1 MAGRQKFNAKRRI
14 RKEMDEA
21 FLIELS
27 GRVVYLGNPAH
38 KSNPGDFRLTP
49 PASPRADKTLCD
61 GVHIF
66 EQQRAQQ
73 LLREGI
79 LRGLIS
85 VQERDGLPQNVWAV
99 SDNGIPL
106 EAQLDNQTT
115 ATYHGYPMAE
125 ADPLRT
131 EILRLWRKQQVNG

>member
-1 MAGRQKFNAKRRI
+1 
-14 RKEMDEA
+14 MDEA
-21 FLIELS
+21 LLIELS
-27 GRVVYLGNPAH
+27 RRAIYLGNPAN

-61 GVHIF
+61 GVHVF
-66 EQQRAQQ
+66 ERRRAQE

-79 LRGLIS
+79 RRGLIS

-99 SDNGIPL
+99 SDNGTPL
-106 EAQLDNQTT
+106 EGQLDNQAA
-115 ATYHGYPMAE
+115 ATYHGYPMPE

-131 EILRLWRKQQVNG
+131 EILRLWRKQQASG